1 MHKNII
7 ILSHCGTED
16 MLLCCLLVFTVPK
29 HCNISSN
36 FEYYKMCTNGYSQ
49 ITNIFTELIYLK
61 FFSFF
66 PTLGLE
72 ERVNL
77 EDGPSELIKSD
88 LTNQPPTKCRAD
100 GLFRSNQWSN
110 LSQP

>member
-88 LTNQPPTKCRAD
+88 LNDHPTTYPPTA
-100 GLFRSNQWSN
+100 LTWIVA
-110 LSQP
+110 